1 MDVFGRQFNEME
13 VIFELVGVAALNI
26 HKRGGRTRI
35 KAGVNSYLIDCNF
48 KKTCLLTYIHPFLLR
63 DNKLYSEEKTA
74 ALRIKPDKVSL
85 QQDSTENEYK
95 H

>member
-35 KAGVNSYLIDCNF
+35 KAGVNSYLID
-48 KKTCLLTYIHPFLLR
+48 
-63 DNKLYSEEKTA
+63 
-74 ALRIKPDKVSL
+74 
-85 QQDSTENEYK
+85 
-95 H
+95 